1 MVVLWPGGRWRII
14 TSSRARPRR
23 CGWHSRRPQDP
34 AQKPRCPAFHTWM
47 PCGSATMKQY
57 YRDGTFDSCGG
68 TWGEL
73 FRCISLKTKSA
84 ADIEAILKE
93 QEAAKQKQHIW
104 RYRTEEEASD
114 HWQQQFGHL
123 QK

>member
-1 MVVLWPGGRWRII
+1 MADRHQQQSEAASLPVAQPEAPRPSAKASLSCVPYMDALWFCYSPVY
-14 TSSRARPRR
+14 
-23 CGWHSRRPQDP
+23 Q
-34 AQKPRCPAFHTWM
+34 
-47 PCGSATMKQY
+47 MKQY

-68 TWGEL
+68 KWGEL